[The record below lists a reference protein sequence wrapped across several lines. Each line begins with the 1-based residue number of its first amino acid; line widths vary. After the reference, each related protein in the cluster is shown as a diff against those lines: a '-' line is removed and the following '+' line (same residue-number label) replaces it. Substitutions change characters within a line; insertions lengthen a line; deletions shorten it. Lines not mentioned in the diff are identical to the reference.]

1 MFYGQNQQNISWIVI
16 WKNRLCMIMYGQMKR
31 YKESLKNTP
40 DPIMPSQLPQMNLD
54 LRGLMNYAKSIG
66 KKVVDLTDAEKR

>member
-1 MFYGQNQQNISWIVI
+1 
-16 WKNRLCMIMYGQMKR
+16 MKR

-66 KKVVDLTDAEKR
+66 KKS

>member
-1 MFYGQNQQNISWIVI
+1 
-16 WKNRLCMIMYGQMKR
+16 MIMYGQMKR

-66 KKVVDLTDAEKR
+66 KKVVDLTDAEKRMFIKN

>member
-1 MFYGQNQQNISWIVI
+1 
-16 WKNRLCMIMYGQMKR
+16 MYGQMKR

-66 KKVVDLTDAEKR
+66 KKVVDLTDAEKRMFIKN

>member
-1 MFYGQNQQNISWIVI
+1 MNKKHMIRYGH
-16 WKNRLCMIMYGQMKR
+16 MKR

-40 DPIMPSQLPQMNLD
+40 DPIMTSQLPQMSLD

-66 KKVVDLTDAEKR
+66 KKAAKLVVKTAENA